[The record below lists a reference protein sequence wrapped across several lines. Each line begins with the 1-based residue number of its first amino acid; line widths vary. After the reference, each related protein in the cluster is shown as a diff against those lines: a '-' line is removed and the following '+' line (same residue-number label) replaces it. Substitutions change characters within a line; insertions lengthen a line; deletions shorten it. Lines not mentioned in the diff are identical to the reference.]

1 MVRAFWR
8 RGFLL
13 AALFFTFPSAASPA
27 DLAADLAVR
36 NNQVVR
42 ELQQLQANDDLT
54 ANTALALIQG
64 QISPIMNFPRITQL
78 ALGKHWRRADEQQR
92 AVITAAF
99 RVSLERT
106 YAKVLARY
114 SNQAVDIVDAKQQA
128 DGKIMVRMAVHG
140 GGKRVRIDY
149 IYGGEKVED
158 VKVEGVS
165 LIANYRRQFSQIIRQ
180 SGVAGLVA
188 KLELLV
194 GK

>member
-1 MVRAFWR
+1 MRIFWR
-8 RGFLL
+8 RRFLL
-13 AALFFTFPSAASPA
+13 AALFFTLPSAASPA

-54 ANTALALIQG
+54 ANTALALIQR
-64 QISPIMNFPRITQL
+64 QISPIMNFPRITRL

-99 RVSLERT
+99 RVLLERT

-114 SNQAVDIVDAKQQA
+114 SDQEVGVVDAKQQA
-128 DGKIMVRMAVHG
+128 DGKIMVRMAVHD
-140 GGKRVRIDY
+140 GGKRAHIDY

-165 LIANYRRQFSQIIRQ
+165 LIANYRRQFSQIIRR
-180 SGVAGLVA
+180 SGIAGLVA

>member
-1 MVRAFWR
+1 MMRAFWR

-13 AALFFTFPSAASPA
+13 AALFFTLPSAASPA
-27 DLAADLAVR
+27 DLAADLAGR

-54 ANTALALIQG
+54 ANTALALIQR
-64 QISPIMNFPRITQL
+64 QISPIMNFPRITRL

-99 RVSLERT
+99 RVLLERT

-114 SNQAVDIVDAKQQA
+114 SDQEVDIVDAKQQA
-128 DGKIMVRMAVHG
+128 DGKIMVRMAVQG
-140 GGKRVRIDY
+140 GGKRVHIDY